1 MDGAGFCDD
10 RPVTATAPES
20 TLPARTHHL
29 PAVGLTVV
37 AVVLLAGLPELLGDL
52 GRLAAVLVLQL
63 GLVLAWVLVTGIQDF
78 AGSLAVGAAAAV
90 AADLA
95 LVLPERPELGGVL
108 VVFGLGFLAVVLQQM
123 FRRPRTDLVASLSGG
138 LLLVCAVAALAAYLL
153 VAQDPA
159 DAAGTRIAV
168 LVAGAALV
176 TCHLVDLVLPR
187 PQVAAGVPRGLTAPA
202 VAVLV
207 GAATA
212 VLGATLAELAGRPAA
227 AVFGA
232 ALAGVAALVSLSASF
247 VVVGATA
254 AVAEGP
260 RVAGTSSMS
269 PWSLAVVQVVLPL
282 AACAPVAFALVAAL

>member
-1 MDGAGFCDD
+1 
-10 RPVTATAPES
+10 VSATALQS
-20 TLPARTHHL
+20 SLPARAHHV
-29 PAVGLTVV
+29 PAAGL
-37 AVVLLAGLPELLGDL
+37 AVVCVALLAGLPEILGDL

-63 GLVLAWVLVTGIQDF
+63 GLVLAWVVVTGIQDF

-108 VVFGLGFLAVVLQQM
+108 IVFGLGFLAVVLQQM

-153 VAQDPA
+153 VGE
-159 DAAGTRIAV
+159 DAGGEAWARTAV

-187 PQVAAGVPRGLTAPA
+187 PRVADGVPRGLAGPA

-207 GAATA
+207 GAAVA
-212 VLGATLAELAGRPAA
+212 VLGATVADLPGRPAA
-227 AVFGA
+227 AVLGA
-232 ALAGVAALVSLSASF
+232 ALAGVAALVSLSASY
-247 VVVGATA
+247 VVVEATA
-254 AVAEGP
+254 AVDEGP
-260 RVAGTSSMS
+260 PSGTSASSMS
-269 PWSLAVVQVVLPL
+269 PWSLAVLQVVLPL
-282 AACAPVAFALVAAL
+282 AACAPVALGLQIAL